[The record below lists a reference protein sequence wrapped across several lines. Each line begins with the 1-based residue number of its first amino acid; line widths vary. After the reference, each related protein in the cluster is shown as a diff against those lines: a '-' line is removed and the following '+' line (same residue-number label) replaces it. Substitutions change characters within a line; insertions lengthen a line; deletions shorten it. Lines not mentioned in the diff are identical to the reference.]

1 LLPRDA
7 AMALAAALGA
17 EQTEIEGAAHWP
29 IVAPA
34 WQHTADVVHRWLVR
48 RLGEPLLDLY
58 AEMMAERDA
67 ADVDD
72 E

>member
-1 LLPRDA
+1 
-7 AMALAAALGA
+7 
-17 EQTEIEGAAHWP
+17 
-29 IVAPA
+29 
-34 WQHTADVVHRWLVR
+34 VR

>member
-1 LLPRDA
+1 
-7 AMALAAALGA
+7 
-17 EQTEIEGAAHWP
+17 
-29 IVAPA
+29 
-34 WQHTADVVHRWLVR
+34 VVHRWLVR

-58 AEMMAERDA
+58 AETMAERDA